1 MSPRGPR
8 GDTGPAD
15 YEQHQVFQKV
25 LKKCAQGSVP
35 SPVPAASLRPTR
47 AVHAASGLQ
56 EHKRDRPLTR
66 GLAAP
71 GRRSPRAPSGTC
83 RMRRCRRSSREYRRR
98 SRSWTRRATRCRSRS
113 PTPMRHHRRRCARPA
128 ASSSLSRPA
137 PPRAET
143 RESGTEPADRD
154 GGLVLLRAAGGSHAE
169 VRVARRLP
177 EPETP
182 AGEARRRQ
190 NHGGG
195 RHGDHQTRGG
205 PCRIRFP
212 SANAQR
218 NRKV

>member
-15 YEQHQVFQKV
+15 YEQQQVFQKV

-35 SPVPAASLRPTR
+35 SPVPAASLRPAR

-113 PTPMRHHRRRCARPA
+113 PTPMRRRRRRCASPA
-128 ASSSLSRPA
+128 ASPIAAS
-137 PPRAET
+137 PPRLGR
-143 RESGTEPADRD
+143 REKRAARSRLTATVGS
-154 GGLVLLRAAGGSHAE
+154 VLRAAGGSHAE

-177 EPETP
+177 EPEAP

-195 RHGDHQTRGG
+195 RHRDHQTRGG